1 MSLNALC
8 WFAATA
14 MKSRH
19 LLVHASVTVGAP
31 MLAHGETDN
40 SDMTFAVAPV
50 SPLMCGLF
58 VSEMI

>member
-1 MSLNALC
+1 M
-8 WFAATA
+8 
-14 MKSRH
+14 
-19 LLVHASVTVGAP
+19 HASVTVGAP